1 MRHIKE
7 SKGVDFFIKS
17 EPLTQAD
24 RKLISEYIIKNSSKK
39 TKAIL
44 TKKKAVG
51 SKKSLEYS

>member
-1 MRHIKE
+1 MGHIKE
-7 SKGVDFFIKS
+7 PKGVDFFIKS

-44 TKKKAVG
+44 TKKKTIG

>member
-1 MRHIKE
+1 MGHIKE
-7 SKGVDFFIKS
+7 PKGVDFFIKS

-44 TKKKAVG
+44 TKKKTAG
-51 SKKSLEYS
+51 SKKTLVYS

>member
-1 MRHIKE
+1 MGHIKE
-7 SKGVDFFIKS
+7 PKGVYFFIKS

-24 RKLISEYIIKNSSKK
+24 RKLISEYIIKNSRKRN
-39 TKAIL
+39 KAIL